1 MRTDSRD
8 PEAFAALD
16 TDNVIAFNAREE
28 SIRDLGIRLKTAL
41 LTGETSKISNLGDD
55 LDHRFSQGSQDLT
68 MIR

>member
-41 LTGETSKISNLGDD
+41 LTGETSKISNLGD
-55 LDHRFSQGSQDLT
+55 LDHRFSKGSQDLT